1 MIEEQHKTIGIL
13 YKTIIII
20 KHPRKRQKITFK
32 ILLEKKKKDSNKKLD
47 KKKQLFWK
55 IRETS

>member
-13 YKTIIII
+13 YKTIII